1 MVIIALVGVLAV
13 AATAT
18 QALSIGTQSS
28 AAAAAS
34 TKAVGA
40 LFSRSPQ
47 GKLGT
52 HFCTGTVV
60 HSPSGDVVVTAAHC
74 LSGQRPGSLA
84 FIPGYHHGVAPLGV
98 WVVKKLAVDPRWAHA
113 EDPDHDF
120 AFLVVGRAGSH
131 SSLEALTGAEQMR
144 IVDPAGKR
152 ATVVG
157 YPATANHAIKCS
169 KPLRAFSPTQLEFDC
184 DGYTNGTSG
193 SALVVDADPVTGLGT
208 VVGVIGGYQQGG
220 NTPSVSYAAAFSG
233 STWSLYRQVV
243 KAP

>member
-1 MVIIALVGVLAV
+1 MIALVGALAV

-18 QALSIGTQSS
+18 QMLSLGTQPS
-28 AAAAAS
+28 AGAAAS

-40 LFSRSPQ
+40 LFTRNQQ
-47 GKLGT
+47 GQLGT

-84 FIPGYHHGVAPLGV
+84 FIPGYHDGHAPLGIWAV
-98 WVVKKLAVDPRWAHA
+98 EKLAVDSRWARA

-120 AFLVVGRAGSH
+120 AFLVVSRAGSH

-144 IVDPAGKR
+144 IVDPTGKR

-157 YPATANHAIKCS
+157 YPAAASEAIKCS
-169 KPLRAFSPTQLEFDC
+169 QPLRAFSPTQLEFDC

-193 SALVVDADPVTGLGT
+193 SALVVDADAVTGLGT

-220 NTPSVSYAAAFSG
+220 STPSVSYAAAFSG
-233 STWSLYRQVV
+233 STWSLYRQIA
-243 KAP
+243 KTR

>member
-1 MVIIALVGVLAV
+1 MVIIAVVGVLAV

-74 LSGQRPGSLA
+74 LSGQRPGSLS
-84 FIPGYHHGVAPLGV
+84 IKPGYHHGVAPLGV

-120 AFLVVGRAGSH
+120 AFLVVARAGSH

-144 IVDPAGKR
+144 IVDRPESEPPLS
-152 ATVVG
+152 ATR
-157 YPATANHAIKCS
+157 PLRITRSNARNPFAPSRPLNSSSTATAIRTA
-169 KPLRAFSPTQLEFDC
+169 RAAAPSSSTP
-184 DGYTNGTSG
+184 
-193 SALVVDADPVTGLGT
+193 
-208 VVGVIGGYQQGG
+208 
-220 NTPSVSYAAAFSG
+220 TPSLASEPSSA
-233 STWSLYRQVV
+233 
-243 KAP
+243 